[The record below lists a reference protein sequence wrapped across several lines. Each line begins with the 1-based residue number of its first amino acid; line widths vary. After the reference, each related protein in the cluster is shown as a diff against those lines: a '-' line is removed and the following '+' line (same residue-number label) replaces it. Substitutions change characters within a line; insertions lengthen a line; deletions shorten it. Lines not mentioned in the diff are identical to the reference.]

1 MKLEELR
8 GMLGDVDALVLF
20 KPENIFYFSGFFS
33 TSFMYLLIPR
43 NDTPIAVVSQLEFEA
58 AKSTIKDFTILE
70 AKKQEDF
77 ENIFSNFQRDLKIK
91 KLGFEE
97 DFLTVNIK
105 EKLEKKSEGVDF
117 VPASN
122 VVKKLRAVK
131 SQSEIEIIR
140 KAVKIADE
148 GVKRAI
154 DVITPGIREYEVA
167 AEAEYLMRKMG
178 SYGTSFDTI
187 IASGHR
193 SAFPHATCSDRK
205 LENGDLVV
213 IDLGVR
219 YKNYCSDISRTCT
232 VGSPSSEQ
240 EKLFQTVLNAQQ
252 KAIRLIHPGV
262 NASEIDEAARE
273 VIRSAGY
280 GDFFVHSFGHG
291 IGIEVHEFPSI
302 SAGSK
307 DVIEEGMVFTAEPG
321 VYIPNFGGCRIE
333 DMVLVR
339 DDGYELLTHSP
350 RYLNL

>member
-1 MKLEELR
+1 
-8 GMLGDVDALVLF
+8 MLGDVDALVLF

-43 NDTPIAVVSQLEFEA
+43 DGTPAAVVSQLEFEA
-58 AKSTIKDFTILE
+58 AKSAIRDFCIFE

-77 ENIFSNFQRDLKIK
+77 EIFFSNFQKDLKIK

-105 EKLEKKSEGVDF
+105 EKLEKKSEGVVF

-122 VVKKLRAVK
+122 VVKKLRAIK
-131 SQSEIEIIR
+131 SQGEIEIIR
-140 KAVKIADE
+140 KAAKIADE
-148 GVKRAI
+148 GAKRAM
-154 DVITPGIREYEVA
+154 DVIAPGIREYEVA

-178 SYGTSFDTI
+178 SGGTSFDTI
-187 IASGHR
+187 IASGYR
-193 SAFPHATCSDRK
+193 SAFPHANCSDRK

-240 EKLFQTVLNAQQ
+240 EKLFQIVLNAQQ
-252 KAIRLIHPGV
+252 KAIELIRPGV
-262 NASEIDEAARE
+262 KAGEIDEAARE
-273 VIRSAGY
+273 LIRRAGY

-291 IGIEVHEFPSI
+291 IGIEVHEYPSI
-302 SAGSK
+302 SSGGK
-307 DVIEEGMVFTAEPG
+307 DIIELGMVFTAEPG

-339 DDGYELLTHSP
+339 DEGYELLTYAP
-350 RYLNL
+350 RNLFLRK